1 MITVEL
7 PGGTRARL
15 TGRAEGD
22 LGHGGVYVTEVSPEV
37 AARRRAVLDLPWTWL
52 RQVHGDTVVVV
63 DGPGRQAGTRADAAV
78 TDSSGCAL
86 AVLTADCAPVALASP
101 EGVIGAAHAG
111 WTGLTAG
118 ILERT
123 LEAMRA
129 LGATTVSAVLG
140 PCIGSECYEFGEDD
154 LERVA
159 ATAGPDVRS
168 RTTDGRPALD
178 LAAGVRAVLAGEGVV
193 VDDRSVCTSCTP
205 GYFSWRAR
213 GEYQRQALV
222 VWR

>member
-1 MITVEL
+1 VLTVDL
-7 PGGTRARL
+7 PGGARARF
-15 TGRAEGD
+15 TSRTEGD
-22 LGHGGVYVTEVSPEV
+22 LGHAGVYVSHVSPEV
-37 AARRRAVLDLPWTWL
+37 AARRQAVLEVPWTWL
-52 RQVHGDTVVVV
+52 RQVHGDAVVVV
-63 DGPGRQAGTRADAAV
+63 DAPGQGAGTRADAAV
-78 TDSSGCAL
+78 SSKEGCAL

-123 LEAMRA
+123 FDAMRA
-129 LGATTVSAVLG
+129 LGATTVTAAVG
-140 PCIGSECYEFGEDD
+140 PCIGPECYEFGEED

-159 ATAGPDVRS
+159 ERVGPDVRS
-168 RTTDGRPALD
+168 RTVDGRPALD
-178 LAAGVRAVLAGEGVV
+178 LAAGVRTVLGRLGVV
-193 VDDRSVCTSCTP
+193 VDDRSVCTACTP

-213 GEYQRQALV
+213 REHERQAMV